1 MSMEMPQKNQN
12 ILWWIA
18 SIASSVLCCA
28 ILFVLFATYLIDI
41 KGALRDND
49 ERLNIIREREDRI
62 LAELEMIRRHAIFQT
77 PKLEATDIPVPLSTT
92 PAPAAVPEA
101 APAPAA
107 AATDKAAPVPA
118 PVAVP
123 AAPTPTPAETK

>member
-1 MSMEMPQKNQN
+1 MSMDQLSAKNQT

-41 KGALRDND
+41 KGAIKDND
-49 ERLNIIREREDRI
+49 ERLNLIREREDRI
-62 LAELEMIRRHAIFQT
+62 LAEIAMIRKHPVFQLPVARGATEAPT
-77 PKLEATDIPVPLSTT
+77 PLGAQAPET
-92 PAPAAVPEA
+92 PAAPEA

-107 AATDKAAPVPA
+107 PAVTAPPAAAAP
-118 PVAVP
+118 AVP
-123 AAPTPTPAETK
+123 PVPEKN